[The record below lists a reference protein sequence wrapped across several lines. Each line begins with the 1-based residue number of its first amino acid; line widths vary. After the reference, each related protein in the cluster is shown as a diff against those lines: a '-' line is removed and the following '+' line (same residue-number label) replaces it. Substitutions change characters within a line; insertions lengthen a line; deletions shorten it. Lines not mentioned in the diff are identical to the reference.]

1 MAPLL
6 LPRLPGINHV
16 TGHGVLFLV
25 GHVLLLLRLVI
36 LLRLL
41 VVILVLLT
49 ILWIAVKVQ
58 VVPTHHDDEP
68 ILGEAKVH
76 RMKNHLPNLW
86 PYPTIQWQRPPP
98 CCPLRQE
105 KLSVSPLGSLVSW
118 CFNLGYP
125 FSCPWHPMPIPCR
138 LLVEVT
144 TPTIA
149 TILKIRR
156 ILIGLAPE
164 WLPGGGFSW
173 WALRFW
179 RDACYVSF
187 LHKSYPISIQDLF
200 IRRPGRSIIGC

>member
-1 MAPLL
+1 
-6 LPRLPGINHV
+6 
-16 TGHGVLFLV
+16 
-25 GHVLLLLRLVI
+25 
-36 LLRLL
+36 
-41 VVILVLLT
+41 
-49 ILWIAVKVQ
+49 
-58 VVPTHHDDEP
+58 
-68 ILGEAKVH
+68 
-76 RMKNHLPNLW
+76 
-86 PYPTIQWQRPPP
+86 
-98 CCPLRQE
+98 
-105 KLSVSPLGSLVSW
+105 VSW
-118 CFNLGYP
+118 CFNLGFP

-156 ILIGLAPE
+156 ILVGLAPE

-200 IRRPGRSIIGC
+200 IRRPGRSIIGCWSVCMDFGNYDFFVCATWLYLISFFFWSIIMLPGVLNAGSWCGPRKKWDVFLTFRLEFVKLC